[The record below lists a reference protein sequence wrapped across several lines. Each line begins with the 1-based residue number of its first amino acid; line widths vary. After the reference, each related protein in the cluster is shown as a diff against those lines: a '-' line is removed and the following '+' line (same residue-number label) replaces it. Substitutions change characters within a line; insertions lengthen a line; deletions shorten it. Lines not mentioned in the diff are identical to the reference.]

1 MTTAAP
7 PTVLVVDDNAEFLH
21 AVRAVLV
28 DARVGLTV
36 EVAATGH
43 EAIEKLRRGPRP
55 AFVVLDYHLPDLD
68 APEVLRRMGAVES
81 LRSLPVLVLSQADW
95 ERDRRRALEAG
106 AWAFRVKPS
115 RVRQLRE
122 VLLELW
128 PVSQADGDPDC

>member
-1 MTTAAP
+1 MIAP
-7 PTVLVVDDNAEFLH
+7 ATVLVVDDNAEFLH
-21 AVRAVLV
+21 VVRAILA
-28 DARVGLTV
+28 DPRVGLTV

-43 EAIEKLRRGPRP
+43 EAIEKLQGGPRP

-95 ERDRRRALEAG
+95 ERDRRLALEAG
-106 AWAFRVKPS
+106 ARAFRVKPS

-128 PVSQADGDPDC
+128 PAPGPGGDPDC